1 MFQKNKILNIFIIIF
16 IFSILVNN
24 YLQDF
29 LLSFFIFI
37 CFSILYFNLV
47 LYKNNK
53 MRYITLYIF
62 LLFWFFLGIFISKS
76 NLDKI
81 SFNQNF
87 LEKYYLSDYNYTFE
101 VKDLYKKDD
110 NYNSYI
116 VSLNAITWVIV
127 DKNIRWI
134 VYIPNNYSLSKWD
147 VLAINTKIFNIDN
160 IDKFNYKN
168 FLLTKQIY
176 FKAYISNFEIIWQ
189 NKWFLSYLE
198 KIRNV
203 VLEKINNIFP
213 KEEAILL
220 SWILIWAREN
230 IPKDLVSDFNNS
242 WTTHFIAVSWSNI
255 TILIVFLWIIFKFF
269 PVIIRT
275 IFIIS
280 FVIIFCIFVWPETSV
295 IRAWIM
301 WILGYLILITWRKTV
316 SLTMLLVAAFLMIL
330 YNPLYI
336 NYDLSFHL
344 SFLAVLWILYF
355 KEYFD
360 KILFVLPNILAIRE
374 SFSLTLSALL
384 FTFPIIFFNFWQIS
398 LLAPLSNI
406 AFAWTIPLVM
416 FLWFLS
422 VVTSFINIF
431 IWIIIWF
438 PAFLFLK
445 WDILVVHFFWNLDR
459 YIIKWDFWDYW
470 IYFEVVYFTL
480 LLFFILKKPK
490 FVL

>member
-1 MFQKNKILNIFIIIF
+1 
-16 IFSILVNN
+16 
-24 YLQDF
+24 
-29 LLSFFIFI
+29 
-37 CFSILYFNLV
+37 
-47 LYKNNK
+47 

-62 LLFWFFLGIFISKS
+62 LLFGFFLGIFISKS

-116 VSLNAITWVIV
+116 VSLNAITGVIV
-127 DKNIRWI
+127 DKNIRGI
-134 VYIPNNYSLSKWD
+134 VYIPNNYSLSKGD

-176 FKAYISNFEIIWQ
+176 FKAYISNFEIIGQ
-189 NKWFLSYLE
+189 NKGFLSYLE

-220 SWILIWAREN
+220 SGILIGAREN

-242 WTTHFIAVSWSNI
+242 GTTHFIAVSGSNI
-255 TILIVFLWIIFKFF
+255 TILIVFLGIIFKFF

-280 FVIIFCIFVWPETSV
+280 FVIIFCIFVGPETSV
-295 IRAWIM
+295 IRAGIM
-301 WILGYLILITWRKTV
+301 GILGYLILITGRKTV

-344 SFLAVLWILYF
+344 SFLAVLGILYF

-384 FTFPIIFFNFWQIS
+384 FTFPIIFFNFGQIS

-416 FLWFLS
+416 FLGFLS

-431 IWIIIWF
+431 IGIIIGF

-445 WDILVVHFFWNLDR
+445 WDILVVHFFGNLDR
-459 YIIKWDFWDYW
+459 YIIKGDFGDYG